1 MGSAL
6 QFQKPDEKT
15 TRMNTFSQF
24 NIKVESQ
31 SFEGDK
37 IKMSRILNR
46 EIVVHHFKLED
57 SKVKSFQ
64 EKGSGKCLHL
74 QISFDNRKHVVFTS
88 STGLIEVI
96 QKIPEN
102 GFPFRTT
109 IIEEND
115 RYLFT

>member
-6 QFQKPDEKT
+6 QFQESIEKT

-31 SFEGDK
+31 AFEGDK

-64 EKGSGKCLHL
+64 AATWEAKEGD
-74 QISFDNRKHVVFTS
+74 FFE
-88 STGLIEVI
+88 LI
-96 QKIPEN
+96 
-102 GFPFRTT
+102 
-109 IIEEND
+109 
-115 RYLFT
+115 LFSDCE

>member
-1 MGSAL
+1 
-6 QFQKPDEKT
+6 
-15 TRMNTFSQF
+15 MNSFSQF
-24 NIKVESQ
+24 NIKIESQ

-37 IKMSRILNR
+37 IKMSKILNR

-64 EKGSGKCLHL
+64 EKGTGKCLHL

-96 QKIPEN
+96 KKIPDD
-102 GFPFRTT
+102 GFPFSTT
-109 IIEEND
+109 IVEENE
-115 RYLFT
+115 RFKFT

>member
-6 QFQKPDEKT
+6 QFQKSNKKT

-64 EKGSGKCLHL
+64 EKGTGKCLHL

-88 STGLIEVI
+88 ATGLIEVI
-96 QKIPEN
+96 QKIPEK